1 MVMLRTALSMA
12 LALSALALPVRAEPP
27 ADQTAAMEQA
37 FDRFMGA
44 VHESNDFVT
53 HHPFYQDE
61 ESRASGLAFIS
72 SMMIRT
78 LEEDV
83 VQDVDFPFFRVLDFR
98 IREGGDNPDQRYRFA
113 RIRA

>member
-1 MVMLRTALSMA
+1 MV
-12 LALSALALPVRAEPP
+12 LALSALALPVRAEPA
-27 ADQTAAMEQA
+27 ADNGGSAMEQA

-44 VHESNDFVT
+44 VRESKDFVT

-61 ESRASGLAFIS
+61 ESRASGFAFIS